1 MRAEALW
8 LPRDGINAQ
17 PDPELVPEE
26 PSERVAK
33 LATPTTPPSPP
44 MTTTAAGSNRVPAG
58 WPTCPIG
65 ATSPPWLAVSRRSA
79 ARAMADRST
88 GPRPCAPRA

>member
-17 PDPELVPEE
+17 PDLELVPEE

-33 LATPTTPPSPP
+33 LRYAYYAAVAAHDDYRRRLEPS
-44 MTTTAAGSNRVPAG
+44 AGRLASLSNRHDVA
-58 WPTCPIG
+58 
-65 ATSPPWLAVSRRSA
+65 ALA
-79 ARAMADRST
+79 
-88 GPRPCAPRA
+88 